1 MRIND
6 LINESERLDEKP
18 MGFLKKMGNKLASKV
33 PGSIGQKAAGR
44 LETGDEANNLKK
56 EFMTWLGKTG
66 DTPEPEIVLQFLKQK
81 GYPTQGAEKAMN
93 APTTGQKI
101 GQAVGAAGKAVKNVA
116 KDAKSFT
123 KDLKT
128 AVADAPAEQDPKQG
142 PQAGAQK
149 PAQKPQQAP
158 ANVQKPAQNAPATAA
173 PAPQAAQPAAAPP
186 TKSQEQPVTA
196 KAAPS
201 KSTVKVSGQPR
212 AKVRKGPAIQKASI
226 DFAYAEALFEA
237 LTGAQ
242 LDKVFTAAVQ
252 DKARG
257 GTPEKGATAAPG
269 GLKGFMAGMKQGYKD
284 EMDKEPGAL
293 AQVGKAFG
301 AAAKTVGQG
310 AAAARQGASIATQA
324 GQDTAARIG
333 QQAAQTRVG
342 PGNDQSGPAAGND
355 TATTGAQ
362 GQASGATPQ
371 QAQQGTAGG
380 ATVPPNIAKQ
390 IKQLQ
395 PAQKKEL
402 LGMLG

>member
-6 LINESERLDEKP
+6 LITESQRLDEKP
-18 MGFLKKMGNKLASKV
+18 MGFLKKMGTKLASKV

-101 GQAVGAAGKAVKNVA
+101 GKAVGAAGKAVKNVA
-116 KDAKSFT
+116 KDAASFG

-128 AVADAPAEQDPKQG
+128 AVGDTGSNAQQPAQG
-142 PQAGAQK
+142 PQATNPNAQK
-149 PAQKPQQAP
+149 SAQPAPSAAQQPAAKP
-158 ANVQKPAQNAPATAA
+158 AA
-173 PAPQAAQPAAAPP
+173 PAPQANAPAAAAP

-196 KAAPS
+196 KAGGNQ
-201 KSTVKVSGQPR
+201 VKVAGAPR

-226 DFAYAEALFEA
+226 EFAYAEALFEA

-242 LDKVFTAAVQ
+242 LDKVFVAAVQ

-257 GTPEKGATAAPG
+257 GTPKKGATAAPG
-269 GLKGFMAGMKQGYKD
+269 GLKGFMQGMKQGYGD
-284 EMDKEPGAL
+284 EMKKEPGAI
-293 AQVGKAFG
+293 AQTAKAFG

-310 AAAARQGASIATQA
+310 MAAAQQGDTSAATAQA
-324 GQDTAARIG
+324 IG
-333 QQAAQTRVG
+333 QRAAQTQVG
-342 PGNDQSGPAAGND
+342 PGDNQSGAAAGGD
-355 TATTGAQ
+355 VGQQTPAGQ
-362 GQASGATPQ
+362 GQASGAAPQ
-371 QAQQGTAGG
+371 QG
-380 ATVPPNIAKQ
+380 AAASGAVPPNIEKQ
-390 IKQLQ
+390 IKTLK